1 MRRFAVLVV
10 LAAAAA
16 LLPAAPALAIAPSLA
31 APSLAAPSLAAPTMA
46 TAADCPSSGGVRVP
60 PAATTSR
67 DFTIRGKGWGHG
79 VGMSQ
84 YGALGAARLGCSAKQ
99 ILRTYYTGVTIATQA
114 QPRYIRVGLTFDSP
128 ISNVAGA
135 RSIDATVGDIPW
147 QLCGAGGCQRVATQR
162 QGSRWQVRIGP
173 KGGYGLWEG
182 DTRRWHGGGKFT
194 LLRAV
199 LTTSHSA
206 LRIISIPA
214 NGHSYK
220 WGVLEFDSYVDA
232 GSGRAYVNLAIRSIE
247 RYLRGL
253 SEMPSSWEPAA
264 LRAQAIVGRAY
275 ALNKRANLGL
285 RSSCRCHLWDSPT
298 DQHYTGWDKES
309 EGFGATYGRRWVA
322 AVDKTAS
329 RIMHDSAGGIAV
341 GYYSSSHGGASA
353 SSAFTWG
360 GEVSYLQSIDDSN
373 WEMHSD
379 NPNRSWSVGI
389 SDVGLGSKFGVGRAT
404 SVTLPKPR
412 GRGGRVGRVEAGY
425 GGVVIQ
431 GTEGRVVVSGSTFK
445 TVLGLRSTLFH
456 VVERDA

>member
-16 LLPAAPALAIAPSLA
+16 LLPAAPALA
-31 APSLAAPSLAAPTMA
+31 AAPTA
-46 TAADCPSSGGVRVP
+46 AADCPSSGGVRVP
-60 PAATTSR
+60 PAPTTTS

-99 ILRTYYTGVTIATQA
+99 ILRTYYRGVTIAPRA
-114 QPRYIRVGLTFDSP
+114 QPRYVRIGLTFDSP
-128 ISNVAGA
+128 VSNVASA
-135 RSIDATVGDIPW
+135 RSIDATAGAIPW
-147 QLCGAGGCQRVATQR
+147 QLCASGRCQRVATQP

-182 DTRRWHGGGKFT
+182 DQRRWHGGDNVA

-199 LTTSHSA
+199 LTTSGSA
-206 LRIISIPA
+206 SRIISIPA

-220 WGVLEFDSYVDA
+220 WGVLEFDSFVTD
-232 GSGRAYVNLAIRSIE
+232 GTGRAYLNLAIRSIE

-275 ALNKRANLGL
+275 AMDRRVNLGL
-285 RSSCRCHLWDSPT
+285 RENCRCHLWDSPT

-309 EGFGATYGRRWVA
+309 EGLDATYGRRWVA
-322 AVDKTAS
+322 AVDDTAG
-329 RIMHDSAGGIAV
+329 RIMRDPVGGIAV
-341 GYYSSSHGGASA
+341 GYYSSSHGGASE

-360 GEVSYLQSIDDSN
+360 GEVSYLRSVDDSN
-373 WEMHSD
+373 WEMHSG
-379 NPNRSWSVGI
+379 NPNRSWNLGI
-389 SDVGLGSKFGVGRAT
+389 SDLALGRKFGVGRAT
-404 SVTLPKPR
+404 SVTLPSPR

-431 GTEGRVVVSGSTFK
+431 GVRGRVVVSGSSFK
-445 TVLGLRSTLFH
+445 SVLGLRSTLFN
-456 VVERDA
+456 VVQRDA